1 MLDRLTTR
9 GAAMNR
15 FGAVAGSVAVA
26 VLVGCGGPQ
35 RAGQPGPPQTFAL
48 NPLTA
53 REVVDAMARGGL
65 DLPHPRDVGV
75 QDCPRLGCL
84 DKVDTDTAS
93 VLKFPTTG
101 TAQQFAAGT
110 RGAFQVEDMVLLFG
124 PGVPAG
130 TRPRFEAALRDAIQ

>member
-84 DKVDTDTAS
+84 DKVDT
-93 VLKFPTTG
+93 
-101 TAQQFAAGT
+101 AQQFAAGT